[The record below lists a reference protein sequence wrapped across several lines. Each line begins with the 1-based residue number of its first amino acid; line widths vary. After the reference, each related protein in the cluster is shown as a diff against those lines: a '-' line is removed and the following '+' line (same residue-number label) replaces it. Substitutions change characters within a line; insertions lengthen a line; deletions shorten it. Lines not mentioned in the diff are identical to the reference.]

1 MIGLSITSPFVGLY
15 NVLYNVVCGFPF
27 VLCVNNCSRCRI
39 CCDGPDNLRIAIA
52 DFCGGV
58 ASAYIV
64 SVCGFGC
71 RFVVAVDVEEEEEE
85 GRRGRGRV
93 NGWDVVGREE
103 RFRDSARILCVIC
116 VCVRVEGEMGDRER
130 GGRKK

>member
-1 MIGLSITSPFVGLY
+1 
-15 NVLYNVVCGFPF
+15 
-27 VLCVNNCSRCRI
+27 
-39 CCDGPDNLRIAIA
+39 LRIAIA

-71 RFVVAVDVEEEEEE
+71 RFVVAVDVEEEEEEEE

-116 VCVRVEGEMGDRER
+116 VCVLLVQRGEGERRGKSER
-130 GGRKK
+130 QNKQPSPKRWRRSDQPKELGVHINTHNTTKK